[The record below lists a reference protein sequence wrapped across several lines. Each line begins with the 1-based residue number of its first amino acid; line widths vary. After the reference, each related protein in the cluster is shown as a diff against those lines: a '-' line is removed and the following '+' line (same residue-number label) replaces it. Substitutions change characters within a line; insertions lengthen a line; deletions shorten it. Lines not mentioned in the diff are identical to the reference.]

1 MDYLA
6 QSRWPDGF
14 QCPKCGGKKY
24 WIVLKP
30 FGYECAACGR
40 RTSPTAGTVL
50 HSSHIRLQDWFWAAY
65 LVSTVTPGMSALQLR
80 RQLGASYKTAWF
92 MLHRLRRAMV
102 NDYRTLLHGRVEADE
117 TIIGGPVKGKCG
129 RGINKEEANTL
140 VFGAVEV
147 EEYRD
152 SQGRAREKSGRL
164 RLAITERADS
174 KSIRQF
180 MLNNVQAGTTVSTD
194 GWQGY
199 SRTAMEGYLHAP
211 EIKAM
216 ALHIHHAFGN
226 LKTWLNGTHHGVD
239 PKYLQTYLNEFVFR
253 FNRRHSPMAAFQ
265 TLLGI
270 AAAKKPVSLRNLTR
284 P

>member
-1 MDYLA
+1 
-6 QSRWPDGF
+6 
-14 QCPKCGGKKY
+14 
-24 WIVLKP
+24 
-30 FGYECAACGR
+30 
-40 RTSPTAGTVL
+40 
-50 HSSHIRLQDWFWAAY
+50 
-65 LVSTVTPGMSALQLR
+65 
-80 RQLGASYKTAWF
+80 

-102 NDYRTLLHGRVEADE
+102 NDHRILLHGRVEADE
-117 TIIGGPVKGKCG
+117 TIIGSPVKGKCG
-129 RGINKEEANTL
+129 RGISKEEANTL

-152 SQGRAREKSGRL
+152 SRGRAREKSGRL

-180 MLNNVQAGTTVSTD
+180 MVNNVQAGAIISTD

-211 EIKAM
+211 GTKAM
-216 ALHIHHAFGN
+216 VLHINHAFGN
-226 LKTWLNGTHHGVD
+226 LKIWLNGTHHGVD

-253 FNRRHSPMAAFQ
+253 FNRRYSPMAAFQ
-265 TLLGI
+265 ALLGI
-270 AAAKKPVSLRNLTR
+270 AATKNPVSLKDLTQ